1 MTIEEINKELK
12 DLEKDRSGIVALV
25 NELKVRYKEKGEK
38 MMSLIKQ
45 KEEIKLEEKR
55 KKERYDSW
63 DTISK

>member
-1 MTIEEINKELK
+1 MTIDEINRELK
-12 DLEKDRSGIVALV
+12 DLEKDRSDIIMLV

-45 KEEIKLEEKR
+45 KEQIKIEEKK

-63 DTISK
+63 DTITK